1 VLAARAGAML
11 AGPWKKHPFFDVN
24 FSLSHLHSDDCKLPH
39 GASGRYL
46 IDYRS
51 LSRSLLGGPGRA
63 VQPATEKARARR
75 AFFFFYSIGSEYQVR
90 TGLLPGFG
98 GYFGMEVV
106 LYQRLLLWSGARG
119 LDRISTNG
127 GKSA

>member
-51 LSRSLLGGPGRA
+51 LSRSLLGGPGGA

-75 AFFFFYSIGSEYQVR
+75 AFFFFYPYFQYGS
-90 TGLLPGFG
+90 FG
-98 GYFGMEVV
+98 RVYCQFWAGILAGKLFCISVCYFRQG
-106 LYQRLLLWSGARG
+106 RRG
-119 LDRISTNG
+119 LDRISTEG
-127 GKSA
+127 RKKP